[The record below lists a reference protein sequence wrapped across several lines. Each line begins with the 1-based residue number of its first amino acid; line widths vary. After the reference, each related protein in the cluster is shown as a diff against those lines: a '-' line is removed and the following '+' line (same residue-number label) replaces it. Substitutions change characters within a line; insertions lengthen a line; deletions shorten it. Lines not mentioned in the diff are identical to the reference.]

1 MSWGLISE
9 MGHVGIQTTD
19 MDASLWDATQLLG
32 LRVTEQAGDTAYLAA
47 GDVHHELI
55 YRDSDVN
62 GIDSLGLI
70 AKNGDALRTIRQRVE
85 QENLEILSR
94 TPRTDGVEDG
104 FAFVGPEDYVFEIY
118 IGRQEDRAAQKGFG
132 PDRYGHLN
140 FHPKNSKSMMEF
152 LARVLDFRLSDIIG
166 DDYAYFMR
174 CNADHHGIAI
184 LPGKGTFHHHA
195 WQAQSVVD
203 LTKLGDRLNAV
214 NRDLIWG
221 PVRHGAG
228 HNIAAY
234 YVEASGAVVE
244 LYTDLEQIYNDDRGP
259 VIWGAEDNWW
269 NMWSDY
275 RPLEFRDFGLHP
287 VVRR

>member
-1 MSWGLISE
+1 
-9 MGHVGIQTTD
+9 
-19 MDASLWDATQLLG
+19 
-32 LRVTEQAGDTAYLAA
+32 
-47 GDVHHELI
+47 
-55 YRDSDVN
+55 
-62 GIDSLGLI
+62 
-70 AKNGDALRTIRQRVE
+70 
-85 QENLEILSR
+85 
-94 TPRTDGVEDG
+94 
-104 FAFVGPEDYVFEIY
+104 
-118 IGRQEDRAAQKGFG
+118 
-132 PDRYGHLN
+132 
-140 FHPKNSKSMMEF
+140 
-152 LARVLDFRLSDIIG
+152 
-166 DDYAYFMR
+166 MR

-244 LYTDLEQIYNDDRGP
+244 LYTDLEQIYNDDRAP
-259 VIWGAEDNWW
+259 IIWGAEDNWW